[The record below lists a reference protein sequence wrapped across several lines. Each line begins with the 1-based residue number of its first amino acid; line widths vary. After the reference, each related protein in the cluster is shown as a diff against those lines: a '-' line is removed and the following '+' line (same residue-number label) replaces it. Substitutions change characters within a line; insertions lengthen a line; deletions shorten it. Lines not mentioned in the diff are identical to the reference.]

1 MAGNS
6 TSNNSAA
13 SGTSNINGNGERQSW
28 ATSPSTV
35 FNHFGTSG
43 LSVAVATAITHPLD
57 VLKVRLQMQLVGQ
70 KGPLTG
76 MGQLFLSV
84 VKNEGPKSLYSG
96 LTPALTRS
104 VLYGGLRLGLYEP
117 SKHACD
123 VTFGSS
129 NVLVKIASG
138 MFAGA
143 ISTALTNPIEVLK
156 VRLQMNPEMNKSGP
170 IVELQRTVSEEG
182 IKALWKGVGPAMT
195 RAAALTASQL
205 ATYDETKQLLVRFAS
220 LEEGFHLHLISSTV
234 AGILSTIVTA
244 PIDMVKTRL
253 MLQRASKGSR
263 LYKSGFHCAYQVL
276 LTEGPMALY
285 KGGFAIFARI
295 GPQTTITFILCEEL
309 RKLAGLKAI

>member
-1 MAGNS
+1 
-6 TSNNSAA
+6 
-13 SGTSNINGNGERQSW
+13 
-28 ATSPSTV
+28 
-35 FNHFGTSG
+35 
-43 LSVAVATAITHPLD
+43 
-57 VLKVRLQMQLVGQ
+57 
-70 KGPLTG
+70 
-76 MGQLFLSV
+76 
-84 VKNEGPKSLYSG
+84 
-96 LTPALTRS
+96 
-104 VLYGGLRLGLYEP
+104 
-117 SKHACD
+117 
-123 VTFGSS
+123 
-129 NVLVKIASG
+129 
-138 MFAGA
+138 
-143 ISTALTNPIEVLK
+143 
-156 VRLQMNPEMNKSGP
+156 MNPEMNKSGP